1 MVNATIDVRTEVTIP
16 QDFDAV
22 VPLEQYN
29 CSCATISNKSTIPL
43 NICSQIKIN
52 MHVES

>member
-1 MVNATIDVRTEVTIP
+1 MVNTTIKVITEATIP

-22 VPLEQYN
+22 APLEPCK
-29 CSCATISNKSTIPL
+29 CSGAAISDKSTRTL